1 MTVEERLERVETLYM
16 AIARHLGI
24 DADAQVHADDDAY
37 ERAIQALAAG
47 DRRPTIGEPEA
58 GRAPAPA
65 PKAEEELL
73 RSETEAFA
81 MGTDLERWIRA
92 GLPPALLKNFIR
104 RGGKI
109 PC

>member
-1 MTVEERLERVETLYM
+1 MTDSERLARVEALTV
-16 AIARHLGI
+16 AIAEKLGI
-24 DADAQVHADDDAY
+24 ALDAQGSADGDAY
-37 ERAIQALAAG
+37 DRAIRALAAG